1 MKKMKE
7 KYNYPTTA
15 LLSKSQSIRLKEY
28 ADSQG
33 MSVSKILRRY
43 VDIICP
49 PPTGEFEDLSGLPE
63 NYHNKAIKDIM
74 DTIIPDAV
82 RNRVDW
88 KNSPTIAV
96 HEEYHNAVVKQDTWM
111 EKLKKHMADIEP
123 QNWAQKYWCR
133 VCADHV
139 DIYTT
144 TGEDKKCKVCDN
156 YVIGG

>member
-1 MKKMKE
+1 MKE
-7 KYNYPTTA
+7 KYNYPTTT

-28 ADSQG
+28 AKSQG
-33 MSVSKILRRY
+33 VSVSKILRKY

-49 PPTGEFEDLSGLPE
+49 LPSSDWTEETITAHE

-74 DTIIPDAV
+74 DTIIPDAI

-88 KNSPTIAV
+88 RNTPTIG
-96 HEEYHNAVVKQDTWM
+96 ES
-111 EKLKKHMADIEP
+111 
-123 QNWAQKYWCR
+123 YWCR
-133 VCADHV
+133 VCTDHV

-144 TGEDKKCKVCDN
+144 TGDDKKCKTCDN